1 MKKIY
6 IAVVQEP
13 MQSLD
18 CTELEVFGSREEA
31 NAWVESKLKR
41 YDEPDN
47 GFTRDDMNYEV
58 YQREVP
64 A

>member
-1 MKKIY
+1 MKKIF

-18 CTELEVFGSREEA
+18 CTELEVFDTYEKAEE
-31 NAWVESKLKR
+31 WMESKLKW
-41 YDEPDN
+41 YDEPDH
-47 GFTRDDMNYEV
+47 GFTREEMNYEI
-58 YQREVP
+58 YEREVP